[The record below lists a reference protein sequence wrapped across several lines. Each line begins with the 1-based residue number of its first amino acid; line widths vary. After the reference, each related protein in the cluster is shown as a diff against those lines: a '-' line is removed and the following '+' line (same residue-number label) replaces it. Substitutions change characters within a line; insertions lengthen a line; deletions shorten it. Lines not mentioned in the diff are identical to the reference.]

1 MKREP
6 WIKWRSL
13 SGLQNTLE
21 LEREEE
27 NDVIE
32 GIVLQISGNWF
43 VQHFWTMHAHHR
55 SVASLLKPT
64 MLAWEFSSLSWVAK
78 GWGRNL
84 QLSLLYNRNSRFW
97 NLLFCLK
104 IYSFFVS
111 FKRLWHL
118 YIQYWDHVYCFV
130 SQFSIYGIAKYRK
143 FRLVQKEGTGS
154 LSLTLYQNPQD
165 ILSGIIFPICTLSQC
180 NIPGWA

>member
-1 MKREP
+1 MNQVKKLVRSPKYLRIRERGR
-6 WIKWRSL
+6 KWCYWGYSL
-13 SGLQNTLE
+13 TNIWELICSTL
-21 LEREEE
+21 L
-27 NDVIE
+27 NY
-32 GIVLQISGNWF
+32 
-43 VQHFWTMHAHHR
+43 AHHR
-55 SVASLLKPT
+55 YVASLLKPT
-64 MLAWEFSSLSWVAK
+64 MLAWEFSSLSVAK

-84 QLSLLYNRNSRFW
+84 QLSLLYNWNSRFW